1 LSGTEGPRTEPHRSS
16 QTFVTTDESR
26 PLQERDVH
34 VVGRR
39 VLACL
44 FDCSL
49 VLTPALAALTIVAF
63 VGRPGPVV
71 VVILL
76 LLALL
81 AWCALYFVYVVA
93 FEGFRGQTLGKM
105 FLGIEVIRAE
115 DGGVPGPGRAAL
127 RALTFMF
134 ADMIAG
140 LLVML
145 SSPGRQWPGDMVANT
160 FVVRKKLRLR

>member
-1 LSGTEGPRTEPHRSS
+1 M
-16 QTFVTTDESR
+16 
-26 PLQERDVH
+26 
-34 VVGRR
+34 
-39 VLACL
+39 LACL

-49 VLTPALAALTIVAF
+49 VLVPALAAFTTAAL
-63 VGRPGPVV
+63 VGRPGLVV
-71 VVILL
+71 VLILL
-76 LLALL
+76 LLALF

-93 FEGFRGQTLGKM
+93 FEGFRGQTPGKM

-140 LLVML
+140 LFVML
-145 SSPGRQWPGDMVANT
+145 SSPRRQRPGDMAANT
-160 FVVRKKLRLR
+160 LVVRKKRRFRQGSRGLPRKRRP

>member
-1 LSGTEGPRTEPHRSS
+1 MENPARQKHKAQSEGSAVS
-16 QTFVTTDESR
+16 VQ
-26 PLQERDVH
+26 DVH
-34 VVGRR
+34 VVRRR

-49 VLTPALAALTIVAF
+49 VLVPPLAALTVAAM
-63 VGRPGPVV
+63 VGRPRLTVV
-71 VVILL
+71 LILL
-76 LLALL
+76 LLVVL

-105 FLGIEVIRAE
+105 SLGIEVVRAE

-140 LLVML
+140 LFVML
-145 SSPGRQWPGDMVANT
+145 SSPKRQRPGDMAANT
-160 FVVRKKLRLR
+160 LVVRKKRRFR

>member
-1 LSGTEGPRTEPHRSS
+1 M
-16 QTFVTTDESR
+16 
-26 PLQERDVH
+26 
-34 VVGRR
+34 
-39 VLACL
+39 LACL

-49 VLTPALAALTIVAF
+49 VLVPVLAAFTTAAL
-63 VGRPGPVV
+63 VGRPGLVV
-71 VVILL
+71 VLILL

-93 FEGFRGQTLGKM
+93 FEGFRGQTLGKIL
-105 FLGIEVIRAE
+105 LGIEVIRAE

-140 LLVML
+140 LFVML
-145 SSPGRQWPGDMVANT
+145 SSPGKQRPGDMAANT
-160 FVVRKKLRLR
+160 LVVRKKRRFRQGSWGLPRKRRP

>member
-1 LSGTEGPRTEPHRSS
+1 M
-16 QTFVTTDESR
+16 
-26 PLQERDVH
+26 
-34 VVGRR
+34 
-39 VLACL
+39 LACL

-49 VLTPALAALTIVAF
+49 VLVPALAALAIAVL
-63 VGRPGPVV
+63 VGRPSLVLAL
-71 VVILL
+71 ILL

-115 DGGVPGPGRAAL
+115 DGGLPGPGRAAL

-140 LLVML
+140 PFVMM
-145 SSPGRQWPGDMVANT
+145 SSPRRQRPGDMAANT
-160 FVVRKKLRLR
+160 LVVRKKRRSR